1 MYTFLSDSAV
11 KGIGKTCIRQ
21 HCLAQPLSEDLAETE
36 VLINGFLK
44 QTDKLLAGVHFIK
57 AIQHFQWIY
66 EYLILLRIALVP
78 LERKHDKYS
87 LRNEGKQTTAH
98 LCEGSFKNQQSLP
111 IDKTHNKRIDVL
123 DIEWQ

>member
-1 MYTFLSDSAV
+1 MYTFFSDSAV

-57 AIQHFQWIY
+57 AVQHFQWIY
-66 EYLILLRIALVP
+66 EILNFAQDCLSTI
-78 LERKHDKYS
+78 
-87 LRNEGKQTTAH
+87 GKKA
-98 LCEGSFKNQQSLP
+98 
-111 IDKTHNKRIDVL
+111 
-123 DIEWQ
+123 